1 MKRTI
6 NAIAVFTALCV
17 VLTTSCFAA
26 DSSTLHNSDSS
37 QYIVTNFCID
47 GAERECIAEITST
60 PSTEPGV
67 IAHRVSYYIP
77 TTDDQQI
84 ETDRI
89 ISQIESGITPFAHS
103 SQNDIFYECQFVLEI
118 LEKRDPQIIKID
130 GKYVDFNYIQIEEV
144 NYGNFPHPAGEGR
157 VNVSDEEIIIRQIG
171 YNKYPG
177 TPSSKEVSFEH
188 IISAEPGSGFHVRN
202 EDSLLQWTPPST
214 WEPVAHV
221 EGYGVLCVAGHYGA
235 TVRNSMGET
244 CEIDLVCNV
253 ASTSIWG

>member
-103 SQNDIFYECQFVLEI
+103 SQNDIFYE
-118 LEKRDPQIIKID
+118 
-130 GKYVDFNYIQIEEV
+130 G
-144 NYGNFPHPAGEGR
+144 
-157 VNVSDEEIIIRQIG
+157 
-171 YNKYPG
+171 
-177 TPSSKEVSFEH
+177 
-188 IISAEPGSGFHVRN
+188 
-202 EDSLLQWTPPST
+202 
-214 WEPVAHV
+214 
-221 EGYGVLCVAGHYGA
+221 
-235 TVRNSMGET
+235 
-244 CEIDLVCNV
+244 
-253 ASTSIWG
+253 

>member
-177 TPSSKEVSFEH
+177 TPSSKEVSPSLILDVLFL
-188 IISAEPGSGFHVRN
+188 ISAHPESIC
-202 EDSLLQWTPPST
+202 D
-214 WEPVAHV
+214 WE
-221 EGYGVLCVAGHYGA
+221 EE
-235 TVRNSMGET
+235 R
-244 CEIDLVCNV
+244 V
-253 ASTSIWG
+253 ASNC

>member
-157 VNVSDEEIIIRQIG
+157 VNVSD
-171 YNKYPG
+171 
-177 TPSSKEVSFEH
+177 
-188 IISAEPGSGFHVRN
+188 
-202 EDSLLQWTPPST
+202 D
-214 WEPVAHV
+214 
-221 EGYGVLCVAGHYGA
+221 
-235 TVRNSMGET
+235 
-244 CEIDLVCNV
+244 
-253 ASTSIWG
+253 

>member
-144 NYGNFPHPAGEGR
+144 NYGNFRHLLVARLKKRLEALLPVFALRNAKHQKMLRRRSGR
-157 VNVSDEEIIIRQIG
+157 HHAFVAARREFELIG
-171 YNKYPG
+171 PIAVTENHAVP
-177 TPSSKEVSFEH
+177 
-188 IISAEPGSGFHVRN
+188 
-202 EDSLLQWTPPST
+202 SLLIVKAVKNFKAES
-214 WEPVAHV
+214 VDV
-221 EGYGVLCVAGHYGA
+221 ERQYGLKMIGRTGKSEFRLCIH
-235 TVRNSMGET
+235 E
-244 CEIDLVCNV
+244 
-253 ASTSIWG
+253 